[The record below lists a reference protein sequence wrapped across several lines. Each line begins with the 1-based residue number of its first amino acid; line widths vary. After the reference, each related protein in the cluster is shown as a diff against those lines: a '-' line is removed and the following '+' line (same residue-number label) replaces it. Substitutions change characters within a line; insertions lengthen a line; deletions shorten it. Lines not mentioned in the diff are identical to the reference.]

1 MVPKIGAEQIT
12 DLIPY
17 FSQWESVELVGS
29 IIRGE
34 MSAGDDPRWRES
46 GAESPEEY
54 AFWSWRV
61 CGMACLRSILAV
73 RGIRATTVGLAKEVL
88 AAGGY
93 VRRDGGLDGLIYAPF
108 VEYLRTRWE
117 LEATVRPQ
125 LDIDELGALVD
136 RGECV
141 MASVNPRIR
150 RPSDRPER
158 KGGHL
163 VLVHGV
169 AGDSFV
175 LHNPSGDAEESQAY
189 ARVSFDD
196 FGFFFAER
204 GISFDPAWLRPRG

>member
-1 MVPKIGAEQIT
+1 MGLDTNAEQAT

-17 FSQWESVELVGS
+17 FSQWESAELVGN

-34 MSAGDDPRWRES
+34 ISAEDDPRWRES
-46 GAESPEEY
+46 GAQSPEEY

-73 RGIRATTVGLAKEVL
+73 RGTSATSVGLGKEVL

-93 VRRDGGLDGLIYAPF
+93 VRRHDGLDGLIYAPF
-108 VEYLRTRWE
+108 VEYLRTRWQ
-117 LEATVRPQ
+117 LEAAVRPH
-125 LDIDELGALVD
+125 LGLDELVDLVD
-136 RGECV
+136 RGEWV

-150 RPSDRPER
+150 RPRERPER

-169 AGDSFV
+169 AGRSFV
-175 LHNPSGDAEESQAY
+175 LHNPSGDTEESQGY
-189 ARVSFDD
+189 ARVAFDD
-196 FGFFFAER
+196 FQFFFGNR
-204 GISFDPAWLRPRG
+204 GISIKADGMCRSG